1 MSDVLRVG
9 GFEPLTTI
17 DYPGELACVVFTQG
31 CPWRCRYCHNHELIA
46 ANQPTQFD
54 WRQILEFLQRRKGL
68 LDAVVFSGGEPLL
81 QTHLIEAMH
90 QVKALGYKVGLH
102 TGGAYPKR
110 FQQCLSLVD
119 WVGFDVKHLPDCY
132 LQVTQ
137 TPDSAAKAWRSLEM
151 LLDSGVAHQLRLTRH
166 PALMSEAQLT
176 QLQHIIQHNYHSELV
191 LQTCNTNH
199 CLDST
204 LACVG
209 S

>member
-1 MSDVLRVG
+1 MSEVLRVG

-46 ANQPTQFD
+46 PTQPTQFD
-54 WRQILEFLQRRKGL
+54 WAQILDFLQRRKGL

-81 QTHLIEAMH
+81 QTHLLEAID

-110 FQQCLSLVD
+110 FQRCLALVD
-119 WVGFDVKHLPDCY
+119 WVGFDVKHLPEHY
-132 LQVTQ
+132 LEVTQ
-137 TPDSAAKAWRSLEM
+137 TPGSAAKAWRSLEL

-176 QLQHIIQHNYHSELV
+176 QLQNIIRHNYHSELV
-191 LQTCNTNH
+191 VQTCNTDN
-199 CLDST
+199 CLDSQ

-209 S
+209 P